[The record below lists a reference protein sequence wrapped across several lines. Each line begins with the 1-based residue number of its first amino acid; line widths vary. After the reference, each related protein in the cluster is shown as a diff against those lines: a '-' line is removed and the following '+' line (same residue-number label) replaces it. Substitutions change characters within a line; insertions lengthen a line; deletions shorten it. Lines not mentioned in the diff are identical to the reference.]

1 MRKPTGDVM
10 KRLYTI
16 VTPTHQS
23 LCDEWFLPSLQDEF
37 LIEARRVGQI
47 GSETE
52 HRCGTVS
59 FNRTMVEKAR
69 LILEAIEENTDRVF
83 IYSDVDVQFFAP
95 TEQIIDGV
103 MDGYDVACQ
112 LDAPLTMGRDVHP
125 DFSGHL
131 CAGFLVCRANERTHA
146 LWRDIVRYV
155 EDRPDRHDQHALNE
169 LLNGLTGKEIG
180 NAYGVRWRY
189 LPPCFFGPGP
199 QLGRTWEP
207 GQPVKVPQGTVMHH
221 ANWTIGVVNKLAQLR
236 AVREIKRRAA

>member
-1 MRKPTGDVM
+1 MHIDTGHNLPEVYEFID
-10 KRLYTI
+10 RLVADTGVRLVVASVEESI
-16 VTPTHQS
+16 RLGRVV
-23 LCDEWFLPSLQDEF
+23 DETGPRASRNRLQTTTLLD
-37 LIEARRVGQI
+37 
-47 GSETE
+47 
-52 HRCGTVS
+52 
-59 FNRTMVEKAR
+59 
-69 LILEAIEENTDRVF
+69 AIEENTDRVF

-95 TEQIIDGV
+95 TEPIIDGV

-155 EDRPDRHDQHALNE
+155 EDRPGRHDQHALNE

-189 LPPCFFGPGP
+189 LPESFFGPGP

-221 ANWTIGVVNKLAQLR
+221 ANWTIGVANKLAQLR
-236 AVREIKRRAA
+236 AVREIVRRAA